1 MTTDESNKIFAKFMG
16 FQPDG
21 KFLTKWNSGYNDCK
35 VYSPEELLFH
45 SSWDWLMPVVE
56 KLRSLGIEFT
66 IELRKQGWRIV
77 FFKPDQNLLID
88 VWGKFGPEIVY
99 TGALQAIQWYNE
111 QTKS

>member
-1 MTTDESNKIFAKFMG
+1 MTT
-16 FQPDG
+16 
-21 KFLTKWNSGYNDCK
+21 L
-35 VYSPEELLFH
+35 ELHNNFILFH
-45 SSWDWLMPVVE
+45 EFNYGKEEPLKKWVRKDLEYIGHYHDDWNVLMPVVE
-56 KLRSLGIEFT
+56 KIRSLGIEFT

-88 VWGKFGPEIVY
+88 VWGKYGPEIVY